1 MYAGWSTPLHIT
13 FPAQLSCPALRRLF
27 LRQFTLGGPFNLDCP
42 SLEAFSF
49 KKVIASVL
57 PSGLDACN
65 RLRVLKCSTLGST
78 DTGSMVQAW
87 ISAAVESV
95 HSSLEELKL
104 SGRSRSALPQC
115 LSRCTRLQPLRACHT
130 KLGELPSLP
139 LSLRVVD
146 LRNTEFQS
154 VPTQLEKVTGLTSL
168 RLYSS
173 NDIVTGQFQ
182 ITRDL
187 RPIIRLPKL
196 QLLELARDSNY
207 PLYTVWTV
215 QSLSYLGLAEH
226 EIARSGSKL
235 ELKF

>member
-1 MYAGWSTPLHIT
+1 MHIT
-13 FPAQLSCPALRRLF
+13 FPAQLSCPALRRLI

-49 KKVIASVL
+49 KEVIASVL

-65 RLRVLKCSTLGST
+65 CLRVLKCSTLGST

-87 ISAAVESV
+87 ISSAVESV

-104 SGRSRSALPQC
+104 SGRSLSALPQC
-115 LSRCTRLQPLRACHT
+115 LSRCARFQSLRACHT

-146 LRNTEFQS
+146 LRNNQFQG
-154 VPTQLEKVTGLTSL
+154 VPTLLEKLTGLPSL

-182 ITRDL
+182 ITCDL

-196 QLLELARDSNY
+196 QLLELARDSGH

-226 EIARSGSKL
+226 EIASSGRRL